1 MLRRRV
7 VVEVDRAMLLERLV
21 LLLRRHLIPCLAVLW
36 ELLLVELLDKSVR
49 LAEMVLEITPVHQ
62 QLHGHLYHYL
72 EGPVEGHQTTQIV
85 PVERSLRRLP

>member
-1 MLRRRV
+1 
-7 VVEVDRAMLLERLV
+7 
-21 LLLRRHLIPCLAVLW
+21 
-36 ELLLVELLDKSVR
+36 VELLDKSVR

-72 EGPVEGHQTTQIV
+72 EGPVEGHQTTQIL